1 MNATLAVDPTAS
13 ALLDP
18 AASALQARPL
28 RSWPAS
34 QKEHVRWRMVALHQ
48 DWVAEWLPLRDAGA
62 REPEVQVIE
71 AAGESDAAA
80 SWAFASASRRAS
92 GSGAPHDAALL
103 AIGAAMFG
111 TEAAPAVAGGA
122 HPGRIADRIALA
134 AWNDWLHR
142 IDTALNG
149 FALAPR
155 SAAAG
160 ASAETPS
167 HAWSG
172 ALQLRWPWCGGLW
185 TLDLPHEAVAAL
197 LGSAQTI
204 PPEPADRPASSPKE
218 RLDRALSDQPVTL
231 RVLLEGA
238 ELNLGQLQG
247 LRLDDVVPLA
257 HRLDT
262 PAIVVGTDGQQVC
275 DGWLGQSEGRIAIE
289 LTRLATS
296 PTVTV
301 SPAGASPRP
310 LPSKEEKS

>member
-1 MNATLAVDPTAS
+1 MNAALAADPTAS

-18 AASALQARPL
+18 AASVLKARPL

-48 DWVAEWLPLRDAGA
+48 DWAAEWLPLRDAGA

-71 AAGESDAAA
+71 ATGESDATA
-80 SWAFASASRRAS
+80 SWAFAPALRRAS
-92 GSGAPHDAALL
+92 GAGAPHDAALL
-103 AIGAAMFG
+103 AVGATMFG
-111 TEAAPAVAGGA
+111 ADTGPAAAGGPPA
-122 HPGRIADRIALA
+122 GRIADRIALA

-155 SAAAG
+155 SVAASAV
-160 ASAETPS
+160 AETPS

-172 ALQLRWPWCGGLW
+172 ALRLRWPWCGGLW
-185 TLDLPHEAVAAL
+185 TLDLPYEAVAAL
-197 LGSAQTI
+197 LGSAQAS
-204 PPEPADRPASSPKE
+204 PSEPAEKPAASPKE

-247 LRLDDVVPLA
+247 LRLDDIVPLA

-275 DGWLGQSEGRIAIE
+275 DGWLGQSEGRVAIE
-289 LTRLATS
+289 LARLAASSSTA
-296 PTVTV
+296 
-301 SPAGASPRP
+301 SPAGASPRTP
-310 LPSKEEKS
+310 PSKEGKS

>member
-34 QKEHVRWRMVALHQ
+34 QKEHVRWRMAALHQ
-48 DWVAEWLPLRDAGA
+48 DWAAEWLPPRDAGA

-71 AAGESDAAA
+71 AAGDSDTAA

-92 GSGAPHDAALL
+92 GTSASQDPALL
-103 AIGAAMFG
+103 AICAAMFG
-111 TEAAPAVAGGA
+111 ADTGPASA
-122 HPGRIADRIALA
+122 GRIADRIALA

-142 IDTALNG
+142 LDTALNG

-155 SAAAG
+155 SATAS

-185 TLDLPHEAVAAL
+185 TLDLPYEAVATL
-197 LGSAQTI
+197 LGSAQASAA
-204 PPEPADRPASSPKE
+204 EPAEKPAASPKE

-247 LRLDDVVPLA
+247 LRLDDIVPLA

-275 DGWLGQSEGRIAIE
+275 DGWLGQSEGRVAIE
-289 LTRLATS
+289 LARLAASSSTA
-296 PTVTV
+296 
-301 SPAGASPRP
+301 SPAGASPRTP
-310 LPSKEEKS
+310 PSKEGKS